1 MIESPTTY
9 RVVSLGKLRLQEA
22 WRVELLHSQPRHR
35 LYWITRGQGRVTIR
49 GITRG
54 YGPNTAIFLPAGTQ
68 AALELSAQLQGME
81 LGLPIEPALELP
93 TEPFHIRVAT
103 PEAQTSLT
111 GHLEKTEREL
121 SGQAPAMARALKGYG
136 LLISTWITRELDRT
150 DGAVIRKKSH
160 KLIELYAQAVEAK
173 FRNGLS
179 VADFAAQLGVTPHA
193 SVAPVPRGIGQTGPC
208 AVGRT
213 RDARGLPPVARHRH
227 ARARGGPDLGL
238 FFGRLF
244 YPRLSPGDRPDAQRI
259 PRGTK
264 ATLNEPHNRAA
275 NKPDR

>member
-179 VADFAAQLGVTPHA
+179 VADFAAQLGVTPTHLSRLCREASGKPAHA
-193 SVAPVPRGIGQTGPC
+193 LLVERVMQEACRLLRDTDMPAREVAQTLGFSS
-208 AVGRT
+208 AAYFT
-213 RDARGLPPVARHRH
+213 RAFHQAT
-227 ARARGGPDLGL
+227 DLTPSE
-238 FFGRLF
+238 F
-244 YPRLSPGDRPDAQRI
+244 
-259 PRGTK
+259 
-264 ATLNEPHNRAA
+264 RAA
-275 NKPDR
+275 PRRP